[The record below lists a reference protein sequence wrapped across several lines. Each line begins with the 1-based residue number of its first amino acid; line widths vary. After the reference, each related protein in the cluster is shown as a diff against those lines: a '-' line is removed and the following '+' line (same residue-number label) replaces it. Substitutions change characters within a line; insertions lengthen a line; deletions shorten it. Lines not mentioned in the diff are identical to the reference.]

1 MKQAILELRDVSFG
15 YRIRKGV
22 WSRDFAAVLQNIDLK
37 VYEGETLGI
46 LGLNGAGKS
55 TLLRLLAGIYQPSSG
70 KIISSVP
77 KSSLITL
84 GLGFDPVLSG
94 RDNAIFGAMLLGFSK
109 SDAVRSLE
117 EIRDFSELGTKF
129 YDPVRS
135 YSSGMVAR
143 LAFSIA
149 VSLEADLLL
158 IDEVLA
164 VGDMLFANKAK
175 EKLLSRING
184 GQSTV
189 LVSHNIYEVAAACE
203 RSVVLGRG
211 GILFDGA
218 SSDAIKVYLNPE
230 SVEVQNH

>member
-1 MKQAILELRDVSFG
+1 MKQVILELCDVSFG
-15 YRIRKGV
+15 YRVRKGL
-22 WSRDFAAVLQNIDLK
+22 WTKHYSPVLRNINLK
-37 VYEGETLGI
+37 IYNGETLGI

-70 KIISSVP
+70 ELISSVP

-84 GLGFDPVLSG
+84 GLGFDPVLTG

-117 EIRDFSELGTKF
+117 EIREFSELGQKF
-129 YDPVRS
+129 DESVRS

-175 EKLLSRING
+175 EKLLGRING

-189 LVSHNIYEVAAACE
+189 LVSHNVYEVAAACE
-203 RSVVLGRG
+203 RSVVLGRRG
-211 GILFDGA
+211 VLFDGPT
-218 SSDAIKVYLNPE
+218 SEAIDVYLNSE
-230 SVEVQNH
+230 MV